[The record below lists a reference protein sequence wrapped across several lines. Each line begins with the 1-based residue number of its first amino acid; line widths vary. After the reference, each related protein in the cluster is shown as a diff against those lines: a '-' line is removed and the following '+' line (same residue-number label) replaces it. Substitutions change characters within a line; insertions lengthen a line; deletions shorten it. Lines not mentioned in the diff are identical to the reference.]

1 MNILIRSKTK
11 ILDLMKRLI
20 LLMYC
25 PDKKG
30 IIASVTNF
38 INQKNGNIVYIDQ
51 YVDRVQKAF
60 FMRVVV
66 EVNFDK
72 HSFNLFI
79 NSFNH
84 ELGLKYDL
92 KCNFYLEEEKPR
104 MGVFV
109 SKYDHCLY
117 DILSQQ
123 RSGKLVC
130 DIPFIISNHNNL
142 APN

>member
-1 MNILIRSKTK
+1 
-11 ILDLMKRLI
+11 
-20 LLMYC
+20 
-25 PDKKG
+25 
-30 IIASVTNF
+30 
-38 INQKNGNIVYIDQ
+38 
-51 YVDRVQKAF
+51 
-60 FMRVVV
+60 MRVVV

-117 DILSQQ
+117 DILFVSNQNCTTL
-123 RSGKLVC
+123 LVK
-130 DIPFIISNHNNL
+130 IV
-142 APN
+142 

>member
-1 MNILIRSKTK
+1 
-11 ILDLMKRLI
+11 MKRLI

-30 IIASVTNF
+30 ITASVTNF

-60 FMRVVV
+60 FMRVVI
-66 EVNFDK
+66 EGNFDK
-72 HSFNLFI
+72 YSFNLFM

-92 KCNFYLEEEKPR
+92 ICNFYLEEKKPR

-109 SKYDHCLY
+109 SNM
-117 DILSQQ
+117 
-123 RSGKLVC
+123 
-130 DIPFIISNHNNL
+130 IIVYMTYYPSKDLGNYYAIFL
-142 APN
+142 L